1 MPSKRDYYEVLG
13 VSKNASDDDIKRAF
27 RKLAHQY
34 HPDKAGGDAEKFKE
48 INEANQVLSD
58 PAKRQR
64 YDQFGH
70 AAEQMGGGGGGFGG
84 FEGFS
89 GFGGQ
94 GASFDFGDISE
105 MFGGM
110 FGGGSRGGR
119 RERRGDD
126 IQMDIQLGF
135 LEAVF
140 GVEKTISLRKTA
152 QCEECAGSGAE
163 KGSSL
168 KTCNDCRGAG
178 QVRTV
183 QQTILGAIQS
193 TRMCDTCHGSGKV
206 PEKKCHACHGSG
218 VTKAHK
224 EFAVKIPAGIN
235 DGETMRMTGQGEAV
249 TGGRSGDLYLTIR
262 VKHDKRFERDNF
274 DIRSRVELSFATA
287 ALGTSLDVETVD
299 GPVEVTIPHGTQPGT
314 VLRLKGR
321 GVPRLNGSG
330 RGDHFVE
337 VVVKIPERLSKGQ
350 RKALEEWSEL

>member
-1 MPSKRDYYEVLG
+1 MSSKRDYYEILG
-13 VSKNASDDDIKRAF
+13 VSKGASDDEIKRAF

-34 HPDKAGGDAEKFKE
+34 HPDKQGGNAEKFKE

-70 AAEQMGGGGGGFGG
+70 AAENMGGGGQGFGG
-84 FEGFS
+84 FDFS
-89 GFGGQ
+89 GFGGAN
-94 GASFDFGDISE
+94 GAQFDFGDLGE

-110 FGGGSRGGR
+110 FGGGRGGR
-119 RERRGDD
+119 REKRGDD
-126 IQMDIQLGF
+126 IQMDVSLDF

-152 QCEECAGSGAE
+152 KCEECGGNGAV

-168 KTCNDCRGAG
+168 ATCGECRGSG

-183 QQTILGAIQS
+183 QQTILGAMQS
-193 TRMCDTCHGSGKV
+193 TRTCSRCDGTGKI
-206 PEKKCHACHGSG
+206 PEKKCQVCHGAG
-218 VTKAHK
+218 VSKTSK
-224 EFAVKIPAGIN
+224 EFSVKIPAGIN
-235 DGETMRMTGQGEAV
+235 DGETLRMSGEGEAV
-249 TGGRSGDLYLTIR
+249 QGGRAGDLYLTMR
-262 VKHDKRFERDNF
+262 VKYDKRFVRDGF
-274 DIRSRVELSFATA
+274 DIKSRVELSFAKA
-287 ALGTSLDVETVD
+287 ALGVMVQVETVD

-321 GVPRLNGSG
+321 GVPRLQGTG

-337 VVVKIPERLSKGQ
+337 VVVNIPEKLSKEQ
-350 RKALEEWSEL
+350 KKILEDWD